1 MKKFVLTF
9 FIVMILATSLFAQ
22 SVTEATKDEDE
33 IVHLNFVEIL
43 PTEERT
49 ILLKQVIENY
59 EKDHPNVEIEL
70 ITFSED
76 EAYEGLSSMIKE
88 GTADICEVRDRSVA
102 KFIEEDLYYNLDDLI
117 GEWSNS
123 VQLIDAALEVSSSI
137 GEGCTYFIPLY
148 LYVKALIVR
157 TDILAQYG
165 LTAPTTMDEF
175 RAVCSTLVAQGN
187 GQYAFALKGTTPCRI
202 MDVLFCSYIDNIDP
216 DNIYLTTDGHFYL
229 DTDGGRAALE
239 AYVRLYKNYCPPES
253 IDWTF
258 SDQIQGFVS
267 GQTPLL
273 VQDSDAIMLIDQYL
287 DESQYQVVPIPVGT
301 TGKRYL
307 DQGFAGLAV
316 ASTSKYPEE
325 AFEFIKYMV
334 SANINTQICEFY
346 GALPVNKQAYYLSD
360 TFKNEDYKVGIEQL
374 TYEDTVLMRFPLDDS
389 RFLGYQKVHETAI
402 KELLLGNATVEETI
416 QTLKEYWGY

>member
-1 MKKFVLTF
+1 MKKFVLIF
-9 FIVMILATSLFAQ
+9 FLVMIFVTSLFAQ
-22 SVTEATKDEDE
+22 SVQEVAEEDE
-33 IVHLNFVEIL
+33 IIHLNFVEIL
-43 PTEERT
+43 PSEERT
-49 ILLKQVIENY
+49 ILLKQVIENF
-59 EKDHPNVEIEL
+59 EKDHPNVDIQL
-70 ITFSED
+70 ISFSED
-76 EAYEGLSSMIKE
+76 DAYEGLSAMIKE

-102 KFIEEDLYYNLDDLI
+102 KFIEEGLYLSLDDYVE
-117 GEWSNS
+117 EWNTSD
-123 VQLIDAALEVSSSI
+123 QLIDAALEVGSSV
-137 GEGCTYFIPLY
+137 GDGTYFIPLY

-175 RAVCSTLVAQGN
+175 RAVCDALMAQGN

-239 AYVRLYKNYCPPES
+239 AYIRLYKNYCPPES
-253 IDWTF
+253 INWTF

-273 VQDSDAIMLIDQYL
+273 VQDSDALMFIDQYL
-287 DESQYQVVPIPVGT
+287 DASQYEVVPIPVGI

-307 DQGFAGLAV
+307 DQGFAGLAI

-334 SANINTQICEFY
+334 SANVNTQVCEFY

-360 TFKNEDYKVGIEQL
+360 TFRNENYKVGIEQL
-374 TYEDTVLMRFPLDDS
+374 SYEDTVLMRFPLDDP
-389 RFLGYQKVHETAI
+389 RFLGYQKVHENAVR
-402 KELLLGNATVEETI
+402 EMLLGNATVEETI
-416 QTLKEYWGY
+416 QVLKDYWGY